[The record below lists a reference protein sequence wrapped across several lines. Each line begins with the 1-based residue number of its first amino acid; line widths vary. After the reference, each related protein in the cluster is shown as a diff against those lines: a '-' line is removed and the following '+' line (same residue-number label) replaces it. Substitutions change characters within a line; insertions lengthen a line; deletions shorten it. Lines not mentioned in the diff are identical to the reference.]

1 MPLKISMT
9 DLQGFAFNNA
19 TVSTKSALQVR
30 TFVKVPK
37 HLHSNNES
45 LEIL

>member
-9 DLQGFAFNNA
+9 DLQGFAFDNS

-30 TFVKVPK
+30 NF
-37 HLHSNNES
+37 LRS
-45 LEIL
+45 